1 MHIHKKNTKRVVV
14 TFKLS
19 ELLYRAESI
28 LYIASKNLDADDATK
43 ARLKDISN
51 EDNIETAK
59 EIMYRVISQAASLAS
74 GYLVDESSAI
84 QMSDIIF
91 TESAEVNIV
100 LDMPE
105 NFPWYS
111 ASGLR
116 REMQEYAVRRLV
128 AEWCSIVFPKLAEE
142 WEANAYKSEYRING
156 ILLER
161 TSPIE
166 RSFDII

>member
-51 EDNIETAK
+51 DDNIETAK

-74 GYLVDESSAI
+74 GYLVDKSDAV

-111 ASGLR
+111 AS
-116 REMQEYAVRRLV
+116 
-128 AEWCSIVFPKLAEE
+128 
-142 WEANAYKSEYRING
+142 
-156 ILLER
+156 
-161 TSPIE
+161 
-166 RSFDII
+166 